1 MAIAEFAARLAGSA
15 DDWAL
20 EQAHLFGLAGHGISA
35 DNADNVRQRKA
46 ACTLMTSSSITT
58 RIIPRGLV
66 RRAGILGMVLMKY
79 CRLPDNTR
87 IYRFRAACMGC

>member
-1 MAIAEFAARLAGSA
+1 LAGSA

-66 RRAGILGMVLMKY
+66 GQAGGHIGHGAHEILQ
-79 CRLPDNTR
+79 
-87 IYRFRAACMGC
+87 AAR

>member
-20 EQAHLFGLAGHGISA
+20 EQVHLFGLAGHGISA

-46 ACTLMTSSSITT
+46 ACTLMTSSITT

-66 RRAGILGMVLMKY
+66 RRAGILGMVLVKI
-79 CRLPDNTR
+79 LQ
-87 IYRFRAACMGC
+87 AAR

>member
-46 ACTLMTSSSITT
+46 ACTLMTSSITT

-66 RRAGILGMVLMKY
+66 RRAGILGMVLVKI
-79 CRLPDNTR
+79 LQ
-87 IYRFRAACMGC
+87 AAR